1 MIFPSTN
8 AAYFRQSAV
17 CQQIGGRGP
26 AFFPWSRHGGFLQN
40 PLKQKNDPVRFS
52 GRAVFLLKDR
62 QAGGEWF
69 PVLLLLTERVGG
81 GRRRH
86 PSLLIAKRF

>member
-1 MIFPSTN
+1 MLPISANLLFASRLAGEGLLFFPG
-8 AAYFRQSAV
+8 A
-17 CQQIGGRGP
+17 GMG
-26 AFFPWSRHGGFLQN
+26 AFFKTRLSKKTTLSVFPEGPF
-40 PLKQKNDPVRFS
+40 
-52 GRAVFLLKDR
+52 FLLKDR